1 MIQNIRKQTKIA
13 ISGRVV
19 KKKRGLKE
27 TEVLRQRSMIKEDGP
42 PTLVGV
48 PLYSIA
54 LHGLL
59 CCGQFLSLRSRCF
72 PGRDSLCTAMA
83 SAREVLFAAMRVL
96 ETR

>member
-1 MIQNIRKQTKIA
+1 
-13 ISGRVV
+13 V
-19 KKKRGLKE
+19 KEKRRLKE
-27 TEVLRQRSMIKEDGP
+27 TEALRQRSMIKEDGP

-54 LHGLL
+54 LLPPFFFLEVDSSFPSVSLL
-59 CCGQFLSLRSRCF
+59 SWIAC
-72 PGRDSLCTAMA
+72 AMA